1 MIDSHS
7 HLYSEEFDTDRNAM
21 IARAKEAGIKH
32 VILPNV
38 DSESLPRMLALESD
52 YPNYCHAAMG
62 LHPTSVAENYKDE
75 LAIVESE
82 LKRRKWIAIGEIG
95 IDLYWDKTFEKQQVE
110 AFRQQIEW
118 ALAYDLPIIIHT
130 RASMYKTIEIVK
142 EYRGKG
148 LRGVFHC
155 FSGSAEE
162 AREIMKIGGFLFGIG
177 GVVTFKNA
185 GVAETLKEIPLD
197 YLMLE
202 TDAPYLT
209 PAPFRGKR
217 NESAYIPYI
226 ATKLS
231 EIYHCTTDEVAEI
244 TTRNA
249 KELFRIA
256 T

>member
-209 PAPFRGKR
+209 PTPFRGKR

>member
-162 AREIMKIGGFLFGIG
+162 AREIMKIEHFYFGIG

-209 PAPFRGKR
+209 PTPFRGKR

>member
-95 IDLYWDKTFEKQQVE
+95 IDLYWDKTFEEQQVE

-162 AREIMKIGGFLFGIG
+162 AREIMKIEHFYFGIG

-209 PAPFRGKR
+209 PTPFRGKR

>member
-38 DSESLPRMLALESD
+38 DSESLPLMLALESD

-95 IDLYWDKTFEKQQVE
+95 IDLYWDKTFEEQQVE

-162 AREIMKIGGFLFGIG
+162 AREIMKIEHFYFGIG

-209 PAPFRGKR
+209 PTPFRGKR